1 MIIEDLEQGSP
12 EWLAM
17 RVGIVT
23 ASRVKD
29 VMELLKDP
37 KKESEKRAKYR
48 KELIWENLTGL
59 TFPNFV
65 TKAMENGS
73 YNEPFGRAEYELKFG
88 VDVDLVGF
96 ALHPSIKKFGAS
108 PDGLVGKDGLIE
120 IKCPGP
126 MAHIETVLTGE
137 IPPEYQWQML
147 GELVCTEREWCD
159 YVSYDSTGRMPEK
172 QKLFVKRFYR
182 DKERIA
188 RMEAEVIKF
197 IGEMEKA
204 LADLKA
210 RPELP
215 PTLEGQLQES
225 VRQVTA

>member
-23 ASRVKD
+23 ASRLRD

-48 KELIWENLTGL
+48 KELIWENLTGVN
-59 TFPNFV
+59 FPKFV
-65 TKAMENGS
+65 TQAMETGTF
-73 YNEPFGRAEYELKFG
+73 NEPFGRAEYELKFG

-96 ALHPSIKKFGAS
+96 ALHPTIKKFGAS

-126 MAHIETVLTGE
+126 MAHIETVLSGE
-137 IPPEYQWQML
+137 IPADYQWQML
-147 GELVCTEREWCD
+147 GELACTEREWCD

-172 QKLFVKRFYR
+172 CKLFVKRFYR

-188 RMEAEVIKF
+188 RMEAEVQKF

-204 LADLKA
+204 LSELKVRPEIPHTLQGQLEESLKA
-210 RPELP
+210 I
-215 PTLEGQLQES
+215 
-225 VRQVTA
+225 